1 MRKSGFILPLALI
14 IVLFISIIG
23 VTLLTSSSA
32 RSKIAHKSISKSELQ
47 ISAGNIFF
55 TNYSFLQNK
64 YRQNSSLNLNNYSEY
79 SLSTTEPQL
88 YTEFRN
94 SFNPSTL
101 EGQGWLTLL
110 DKFSSTNFFSPS
122 SDLQTVFNKISD
134 DKTVDMILIPHRSFP
149 NTLLAV
155 VKVSHSEF
163 PAYFWGIIAT
173 RYFSNWG
180 RFELEGCGN
189 AMWYPGSVVYGPAF
203 MGSIGGSTATEG
215 GLRAVFTVP
224 PDTSDISSYGP
235 IFNGEIWYETW
246 DFNIGLNNNNGTIY
260 IYDSEKS
267 KYKLWHKTDYAIYD
281 AGNEYWIYN
290 SFKDFSY
297 IIVASEY
304 EIKNGNDLYVKGK
317 VEDFAPE
324 DISQNFNQKF
334 LPWFFPAGSLRVDQ
348 QTISDL
354 ETRFSEMDTYYS
366 STFGN
371 MTSLEDIL
379 TSSYEATT
387 LLQPSYNSNGI
398 SFEDTTRSLG
408 EDSSIQET
416 ETVEDITGTLDFS
429 GDLSGIVDQVKNW
442 LNGSDDYILSVK
454 YDLGEYETE
463 QSWWGGEIIFI
474 DNNDP
479 LTTNQVEEWLENN
492 ANVSISSE
500 IIISQKKTFT
510 QTQQTG
516 SKTIEDKASNVDI
529 SADVLTGNEVEY
541 LLESDLGLNS
551 ADEFSVMK
559 FSWPRVARIG
569 GSGKVRRRTRIATR
583 GAVAYTE
590 SPETITITLKY
601 YNWNHKLSWST
612 WTYRWERKNGSH
624 NASQNYNLSVP
635 SVVSEW
641 TDWVYDDWSNWKVI
655 QPGGGGG
662 KTYNAD
668 VDYYLITD
676 SNQFTNETYNSIA
689 TYKVTSSNEVAY
701 PSFIATPVYFNNRG
715 LLMADQSYNIGGS
728 GLENGLSETLA
739 RDATII
745 DGRYTLLAKNGDIYT
760 NGDIIYRDLLKDA
773 TFTGYLD
780 QIGEPFDVG
789 YDPNE
794 AANNVGLNDM
804 VNIVASDGNIIM
816 PYADNYY
823 ARNKIKDVKFTAN
836 LFAFGD
842 ANGNEGEINIEK
854 FDRYNENLGYR
865 NIFGTMVSRNNSAA
879 GSSEGYGFKSRN
891 YYDERL
897 YSNVDMPYATPES
910 NLLQVFGI
918 DVK

>member
-64 YRQNSSLNLNNYSEY
+64 YHQNSSLNLNNYSEY
-79 SLSTTEPQL
+79 SLNTTEPQL

-134 DKTVDMILIPHRSFP
+134 DKTVDMILIPHKSYP

-155 VKVSHSEF
+155 VKVAHSEF
-163 PAYFWGIIAT
+163 SAYFWGIIAT

-189 AMWYPGSVVYGPAF
+189 SMWYPGSVVYGPAF

-215 GLRAVFTVP
+215 GLRARFTVP

-246 DFNIGLNNNNGTIY
+246 NFDISLNDNNGTIY
-260 IYDSEKS
+260 IYDPEKS

-281 AGNEYWIYN
+281 AGSEYWIYT
-290 SFKDFSY
+290 SFKNFSY

-304 EIKNGNDLYVKGK
+304 EVKNGNDLYVKGK

-324 DISQNFNQKF
+324 DISRNFNQKF

-387 LLQPSYNSNGI
+387 LLQPSYTSNGI
-398 SFEDTTRSLG
+398 SFEDTSRSLG

-416 ETVEDITGTLDFS
+416 EVVEDITGTLDFS
-429 GDLSGIVDQVKNW
+429 GDLSDIVNQVKNW
-442 LNGSDDYILSVK
+442 FNSKDDYILSAK
-454 YDLGEYETE
+454 DKLGLSLNT
-463 QSWWGGEIIFI
+463 
-474 DNNDP
+474 DP
-479 LTTNQVEEWLENN
+479 LTTNQVEGWLENN
-492 ANVSISSE
+492 INISVSGE
-500 IIISQKKTFT
+500 VEVIISQEKTIM

-516 SKTIEDKASNVDI
+516 SETIEDKASNVDI
-529 SADVLTGNEVEY
+529 SADVLTGNEVES
-541 LLESDLGLNS
+541 LIKSVLGLNPV
-551 ADEFSVMK
+551 DEFSVMK
-559 FSWPRVARIG
+559 FSWPRVIKTG
-569 GSGKVRRRTRIATR
+569 GDGKIRKRNRTATR
-583 GAVAYTE
+583 EASKYNET
-590 SPETITITLKY
+590 SETITITLSY
-601 YNWNHKLSWST
+601 YNWKYKTFLWWSW
-612 WTYRWERKNGSH
+612 WEKDGGPFNI
-624 NASQNYNLSVP
+624 SQNHFLSIP
-635 SVVSEW
+635 SEVSEW
-641 TDWVYDDWSNWKVI
+641 TDWIYNDWSNWKVI

-689 TYKVTSSNEVAY
+689 TYKVTSSNETAY
-701 PSFIATPVYFNNRG
+701 TSFIATPVYFNNRG
-715 LLMADQSYNIGGS
+715 LLVVDESYNIGGA

-745 DGRYTLLAKNGDIYT
+745 DGRYTLLAKKGDIYT

-780 QIGEPFDVG
+780 QIGKPFDVG

-804 VNIVASDGNIIM
+804 INIVASDGNIIM
-816 PYADNYY
+816 PYAGNYY
-823 ARNKIKDVKFTAN
+823 DRNKIKDVKFTAN

-842 ANGNEGEINIEK
+842 ANGNEGEINIGGYDK
-854 FDRYNENLGYR
+854 YNENMGYR

-879 GSSEGYGFKSRN
+879 GRSEGYGFKSRN